1 MEKKSLNLNQ
11 KQFETKQAKKKILQ
25 QYDEEVRM
33 LQRELSTK
41 VDRLKMERD
50 RKLDEI
56 SLDYARYEDEYRQ
69 WKRENM
75 MVPESSKTS
84 NEQSPS
90 TME

>member
-1 MEKKSLNLNQ
+1 MYQE
-11 KQFETKQAKKKILQ
+11 
-25 QYDEEVRM
+25 YDDEVRM

-75 MVPESSKTS
+75 MVPEIIEDK
-84 NEQSPS
+84 Q
-90 TME
+90 

>member
-1 MEKKSLNLNQ
+1 MNLNQ

>member
-1 MEKKSLNLNQ
+1 MEKKSWNLNQ
-11 KQFETKQAKKKILQ
+11 KQFETKQAKKKVCQ
-25 QYDEEVRM
+25 QYDDEVRM

-56 SLDYARYEDEYRQ
+56 SLEYAKYEDEYRQ

-75 MVPESSKTS
+75 KVLAIIEDK
-84 NEQSPS
+84 
-90 TME
+90 

>member
-1 MEKKSLNLNQ
+1 VC
-11 KQFETKQAKKKILQ
+11 Q
-25 QYDEEVRM
+25 QYDDEVRM

-56 SLDYARYEDEYRQ
+56 SLEYAKYEDEYRK

-75 MVPESSKTS
+75 MVPAIIEDK
-84 NEQSPS
+84 
-90 TME
+90 

>member
-1 MEKKSLNLNQ
+1 MEKNHWNLNQ

-25 QYDEEVRM
+25 QYDDEVRM

-56 SLDYARYEDEYRQ
+56 SLEYAKYEDEYRQ

-75 MVPESSKTS
+75 MVPAIIEDK
-84 NEQSPS
+84 
-90 TME
+90 